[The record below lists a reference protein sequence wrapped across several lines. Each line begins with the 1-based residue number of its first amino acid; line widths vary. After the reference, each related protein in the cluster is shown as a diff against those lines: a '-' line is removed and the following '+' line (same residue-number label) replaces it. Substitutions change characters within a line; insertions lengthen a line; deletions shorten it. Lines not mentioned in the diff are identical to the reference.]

1 MRRGSLVGPI
11 LLIAVGVL
19 FLLHNFNPQLPLL
32 DWVARYWPWV
42 FIVWGAV
49 RLAEIL
55 ALAVQA
61 QPLPRAGLTGGEWTI
76 VVLIA
81 LIGLGASALR
91 EQRPRITIRGVEWFG
106 QTFDFP
112 LEGVQPAGGLRRVV
126 VENLRGN
133 VRVAAAAAGEVRVR
147 GRMSI
152 RALDRKTA
160 EEMRQKMPLEL
171 TAAGD
176 QLVVRTN
183 QERGEAER
191 VSADLEILVPAA
203 VAVELR
209 AREGDF
215 DAAGIA
221 GDVVIESERGDVR
234 LADLGGAARIQV
246 RRSGLVRVVNLKGG
260 LSLRGRGRDVEVD
273 GAGGP
278 VTLNGAFFGELQFR
292 RLPQGLEFE
301 SERTTLVV
309 RHLPGRLRLNRSSLT
324 ADGFEGPVRLKTRTQ
339 DVELADFTGPLQ
351 VELERGDV
359 VLRPGTIPSAPLTV
373 TVSSGDIELAV
384 PEGARFA
391 LLAVAER
398 GEIRSELGEAYRLT
412 PGERGA
418 KLEGPKPGEPLVRL
432 RTERG
437 TITLRERS
445 AAEGAGRP
453 TRLSVEIH

>member
-1 MRRGSLVGPI
+1 MKRGSLAGPV
-11 LLIAVGVL
+11 LLIAIGVL
-19 FLLHNFNPQLPLL
+19 FLLHNLNPQLPLL

-55 ALAVQA
+55 ALAA
-61 QPLPRAGLTGGEWTI
+61 HSQPLPRAGLTGGEWAI
-76 VVLIA
+76 VVFIA
-81 LIGLGASALR
+81 LLGLGVSALR
-91 EQRPRITIRGVEWFG
+91 EQKARITIRGIEWFG
-106 QTFDFP
+106 QAFDFP
-112 LEGVQPAGGLRRVV
+112 LEGVQAAGGLRRVV

-133 VRVAAAAAGEVRVR
+133 VRVAAGEAGEVRVR

-152 RALDRKTA
+152 RALDRKA
-160 EEMRQKMPLEL
+160 ADEMRQKMPLEL

-183 QERGEAER
+183 QEQGEAER

-209 AREGDF
+209 AREGDL
-215 DAAGIA
+215 DVAGIA
-221 GDVVIESERGDVR
+221 GDVVVESERGDVR
-234 LADLGGAARIQV
+234 LADLGGGARIQV
-246 RRSGLVRVVNLKGG
+246 RRSGLVRAVNLKGG

-273 GAGGP
+273 GLGGP
-278 VTLNGAFFGELQFR
+278 VTINGAFFGELQFR

-301 SERTTLVV
+301 SERTTLAV
-309 RHLPGRLRLNRSSLT
+309 RQVRGRLRMDRGNLV
-324 ADGFEGPVRLKTRTQ
+324 ADGLEGPLRLKTRTR

-359 VLRPGTIPSAPLTV
+359 VLRPGRIPSHPLTV
-373 TVSSGDIELAV
+373 TVGSGDIELTV

-398 GEIRSELGEAYRLT
+398 GEIRSELGDAYRLT
-412 PGERGA
+412 PGEKGA
-418 KLEGPKPGEPLVRL
+418 KLEGPGAGKPLVNL
-432 RTERG
+432 RAERG
-437 TITLRERS
+437 AITLRKTS
-445 AAEGAGRP
+445 AEGAREP
-453 TRLSVEIH
+453 ARLSVEIH